1 MGTLFFFLL
10 SLHAFKRKTSL
21 AHRVGFLHYNTD
33 MNKAPCAPGQRLRLL
48 GRQGSSGSRPP
59 KRRAP
64 QRRAQL
70 GQSGQKNTQLLTAGR
85 QWVIHSR
92 ILAFYIKY

>member
-48 GRQGSSGSRPP
+48 GWQGSSGSRPP

-64 QRRAQL
+64 QRRAQP
-70 GQSGQKNTQLLTAGR
+70 GQSGQKNTQLLTARR